1 MKKII
6 ILMMMAVSLLAFI
19 GCKHNNSDEPTATPA
34 ELLKNIPIT
43 EADFSAMLN
52 ANGSRSGDSN
62 ENSEPP
68 SNSDLILGILK
79 TLVSEKAG
87 LEFGKNQTIGVIGTF
102 SDNAK
107 EEFAKIY
114 GEDTDEYLKS
124 YSKRN
129 FGSVRINIE
138 DDNATIF
145 WNMPENHDDDMTFPE
160 CSIYING
167 TYKNGNYESIEIYGE
182 GYSYGKDTNGNF
194 KAFPIYEKKYVSG
207 NKVICKSV
215 ILNNSSLSNN
225 QVNVIEIT
233 ASGKTES
240 KVAYSNDLPK
250 QSDIDGFSKKISEW
264 KKSLN

>member
-19 GCKHNNSDEPTATPA
+19 GCKHNISDEPTATPA
-34 ELLKNIPIT
+34 ELLKNIPVT

-87 LEFGKNQTIGVIGTF
+87 LEFEKNQTIGVIGTF

-107 EEFAKIY
+107 KELTKIY
-114 GEDTDEYLKS
+114 GDQTDNYLNS
-124 YSKRN
+124 FAVRD
-129 FGSVRINIE
+129 FGYVLIDMKGNK
-138 DDNATIF
+138 ATIY
-145 WNMPENHDDDMTFPE
+145 WYMPENQDDEITFPE

-182 GYSYGKDTNGNF
+182 GYSYGKDANGNF

-240 KVAYSNDLPK
+240 KVAYSDDLPK
-250 QSDIDGFSKKISEW
+250 QSDIDGFSQKISEW
-264 KKSLN
+264 KKSLK